1 MLDERIKK
9 IRTALNLN
17 QTDFG
22 KKIGVKQT
30 TIAGYENGVRQPLDT
45 VIASICRVFSVN
57 EEWLRTGKGEMF
69 VALDEED

>member
-22 KKIGVKQT
+22 KKLELSKQ
-30 TIAGYENGVRQPLDT
+30 L
-45 VIASICRVFSVN
+45 
-57 EEWLRTGKGEMF
+57 
-69 VALDEED
+69 